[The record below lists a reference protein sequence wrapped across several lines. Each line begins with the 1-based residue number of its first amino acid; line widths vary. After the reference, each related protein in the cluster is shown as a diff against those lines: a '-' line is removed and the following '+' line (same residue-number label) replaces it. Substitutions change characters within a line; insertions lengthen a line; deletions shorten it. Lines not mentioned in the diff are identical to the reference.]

1 MGFSGLRPSD
11 CSPQLARLGALG
23 ALGYPPPAV
32 PSPARGT
39 NLRRF
44 PGHAVT
50 TSASRLGEPYSCSC
64 STLYPFRSSPDD
76 SRLTTPSRPST
87 PLRNPRG
94 HIKDS
99 SDLPK
104 AHGTLIP
111 PIILF
116 HRPFFSP
123 PPHLSQLHRPVCLVS
138 CSPSEQNALRITR
151 REYDVSLSGKHFSPG
166 LPRCTTAINSAG
178 PD

>member
-123 PPHLSQLHRPVCLVS
+123 PPTSRNSTAQFAWSRALPASRTPCASPDENTMCRFLVS
-138 CSPSEQNALRITR
+138 TSRLACRAAQP
-151 REYDVSLSGKHFSPG
+151 P
-166 LPRCTTAINSAG
+166 
-178 PD
+178 